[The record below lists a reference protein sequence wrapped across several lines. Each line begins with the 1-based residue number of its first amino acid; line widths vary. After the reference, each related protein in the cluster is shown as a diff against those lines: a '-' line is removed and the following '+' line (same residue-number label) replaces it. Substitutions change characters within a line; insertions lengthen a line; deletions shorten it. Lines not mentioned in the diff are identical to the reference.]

1 MNRVKIVAKET
12 FKNHIKSLSF
22 WGMILLPII
31 FGIIGGLVGG
41 SAGESMGSESTPMGI
56 IADTDLSQYFE
67 GENYRV
73 IADSDKKKLIEDEEI
88 SSYAK
93 VMNDNGQI
101 KAGVSDSDLDPVKM
115 IGLESTLNQI
125 QKQINIEEA
134 GLDQNQTDLLERKAL
149 IKSISELSGE
159 AAGEAA
165 DEAKDDES
173 SNKLIGTAVYM
184 VLLFLMYIVLI
195 SFTNI
200 VLAEVATEKGTKMIE
215 FIFSSVKPGDYF
227 AGKMIGNFLTVFV
240 QILIY
245 LVAIIGGFFFAKA
258 KGLFEGLDL
267 SMSASVLPL
276 IIEIAFLFLLGIFL
290 YLIIAGMLGSF
301 ASKAEDAGKIGM
313 PLLFITV
320 IFFILA
326 MNLVTKGDVM
336 LAKVLSYI
344 PLASTFFM
352 PLRLLN
358 GYASLT
364 EGLIS
369 IAILA
374 ITIFLA
380 YKFGERVYK
389 KNILNYSSDNWF
401 TRRMKK

>member
-31 FGIIGGLVGG
+31 FGIIGGLIGG
-41 SAGESMGSESTPMGI
+41 SAGESMGSESTPIGI
-56 IADTDLSQYFE
+56 IADADLSQYFE
-67 GENYRV
+67 GENYRI

-101 KAGVSDSDLDPVKM
+101 KAGVSDSDLNPAKM
-115 IGLESTLNQI
+115 IGLENTLGQI
-125 QKQINIEEA
+125 QDKINQEEA
-134 GLDQNQTDLLERKAL
+134 GLDQGQAELLARKPL
-149 IKSISELSGE
+149 IKSISEMT
-159 AAGEAA
+159 GEAA

-200 VLAEVATEKGTKMIE
+200 VLTEVATEKGTKMIE

-245 LVAIIGGFFFAKA
+245 LVVIIGGFFFARA

-267 SMSASVLPL
+267 SMSVSVLPL

-358 GYASLT
+358 GYATLT

-374 ITIFLA
+374 IIIFLA

-401 TRRMKK
+401 TRRKKNK